1 MKDFV
6 IYYHDLEPGINR
18 CWGNS
23 KAFKVSATNCVGAI
37 KKFYARAG
45 NELPIYDIEDRL
57 KEICLGYD
65 ATQALLRLE
74 GFTKA

>member
-1 MKDFV
+1 MKSF
-6 IYYHDLEPGINR
+6 IILFHDTPEGINR
-18 CWGNS
+18 CFGNS
-23 KAFKVSATNCVGAI
+23 RKKLVLAHNCVRAI
-37 KKFYARAG
+37 AKFYKQAG

-74 GFTKA
+74 GFIKA